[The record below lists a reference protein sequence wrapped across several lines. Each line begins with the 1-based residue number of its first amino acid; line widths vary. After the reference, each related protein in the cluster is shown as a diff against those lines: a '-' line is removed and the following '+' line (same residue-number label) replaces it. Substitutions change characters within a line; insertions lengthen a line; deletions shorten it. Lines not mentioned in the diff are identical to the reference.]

1 MKDGFIVAAGGG
13 DPLRQHVRA
22 VAPAQRLKSSEQRVT
37 CNAFVSRAI
46 AGRTS
51 VCNCNCA
58 VNKKMLVRSTA
69 RHTGVQTF
77 AVKNGVNV
85 FGLNELDKLYEAE
98 SVTCD
103 CARFLKSLAAL
114 DAAADALAAELN
126 VVKPVVEDF
135 IDAAN
140 EEG

>member
-1 MKDGFIVAAGGG
+1 M
-13 DPLRQHVRA
+13 
-22 VAPAQRLKSSEQRVT
+22 
-37 CNAFVSRAI
+37 
-46 AGRTS
+46 
-51 VCNCNCA
+51 
-58 VNKKMLVRSTA
+58 
-69 RHTGVQTF
+69 QTF

-85 FGLNELDKLYEAE
+85 FGLNELDKLNETE
-98 SVTCD
+98 GVTCD

-114 DAAADALAAELN
+114 DVSADALAAELN